1 MRLGQE
7 AAKSTKQADF
17 VHSAHFA
24 QRRIHAVT
32 GPLCTFGASSL
43 ALLPAL
49 YIQQVVTLAVFG
61 RDFD

>member
-1 MRLGQE
+1 M
-7 AAKSTKQADF
+7 KQADF

-32 GPLCTFGASSL
+32 GPLCTFGTGSL

-49 YIQQVVTLAVFG
+49 YIQQVVTLAAFG
-61 RDFD
+61 RDFG